1 LGDRINPASVKNHP
15 GEVKLSE
22 VIADYQPVV
31 SGSDDIER
39 SSIAAVSYRV
49 IPFLVLAYFFCVL
62 DRVNVSFAALTM
74 NADLGFSPL
83 VYAWGAGIFFIGYFV
98 LEIPSNIA
106 LHRFGARRW
115 IARIMV
121 TWGVISAATAFV
133 TGPTGFYALRFLL
146 GLAEAGF
153 FPGIILYLTYWY
165 PAEYRAR
172 VLSAFILGAP
182 LSAVLGGPLCGMLL
196 ELNGVWGLKGWQWLF
211 IAQGIPSAL
220 LGLVTFFYLTDKPS
234 DANWLAPRQKQWLQ
248 ANLDGERLTRE
259 AVGGLT
265 LGQALV
271 SPKVLALGLVYF
283 GLLAGLYGVQF
294 WLPQIVKGF
303 GLTNL
308 QTGFVSALPFAF
320 GTLAMLA
327 WGRRSD
333 RKREREWHIVT
344 ALLLSAL
351 ALAAS
356 AYGGNLSVTMAA
368 LIVAA
373 MAGFAAFGLFWT
385 LPTAMLSG
393 VAAAGGIALIN
404 AIGSLAGFG
413 GPYLIGW
420 IKEATGSTA
429 TGLLFLAALPLFSA
443 VLILFLKQYPKME
456 FVSRRKI

>member
-1 LGDRINPASVKNHP
+1 
-15 GEVKLSE
+15 LSQA
-22 VIADYQPVV
+22 IADYQPV
-31 SGSDDIER
+31 SSEADDIER
-39 SSIAAVSYRV
+39 STITAVSYRI

-74 NADLGFSPL
+74 NADLAFSPL
-83 VYAWGAGIFFIGYFV
+83 VYAWGAGIFFVGYFI

-121 TWGVISAATAFV
+121 TWGLISAGMAFV
-133 TGPTGFYALRFLL
+133 TGPTSFYVLRFLL

-172 VLSAFILGAP
+172 VMSAFILGAP
-182 LSAVLGGPLCGMLL
+182 LSAVFGGPICGMLL
-196 ELNGVWGLKGWQWLF
+196 EVNNVLGLKGWQWLF
-211 IAQGIPSAL
+211 LAEGIPSIL
-220 LGLVTFFYLTDKPS
+220 LGVVTLFYLTDKPLE
-234 DANWLAPRQKQWLQ
+234 ANWLTPQQKYWLEAKL
-248 ANLDGERLTRE
+248 ANERMARE
-259 AVGGLT
+259 AAHGLT
-265 LGQALV
+265 LGEALR
-271 SPKVLALGLVYF
+271 SPRVLALGLVYF

-294 WLPQIVKGF
+294 WLPQIVRGF

-320 GTLAMLA
+320 GTLAMLV

-333 RKREREWHIVT
+333 RKQERVWHIVL
-344 ALLLSAL
+344 ALLVSAIS
-351 ALAAS
+351 LAAS
-356 AYGGNLSVTMAA
+356 AYAGNLVMTMAA

-373 MAGFAAFGLFWT
+373 MAGFSAFGLFWT
-385 LPTAMLSG
+385 LPTALLTG
-393 VAAAGGIALIN
+393 AAAAGGIALIN

-429 TGLLFLAALPLFSA
+429 TGLLFLAALPLLA
-443 VLILFLKQYPKME
+443 ALLTLLLKHDSKTE
-456 FVSRRKI
+456 FVSGAKI